1 MTTTENKTG
10 VLSRIVQFGI
20 LDWEDCYDRWGQSPS
35 ADVYTDPKF
44 PQRAIWY
51 LTQGVY
57 KFYYATVQDA
67 PSQLTICEAVWDAQ
81 GNNSFSEKVVPME
94 RSFSMGDI
102 VVLSNETVWLCT
114 DTWLCLN
121 PGVI

>member
-1 MTTTENKTG
+1 MVTTTENKTI
-10 VLSRIVQFGI
+10 VVQFGV
-20 LDWEDCYDRWGQSPS
+20 LDWEACHERFEQIAA

-67 PSQLTICEAVWDAQ
+67 PSQLTICESVWDAQ

-114 DTWLCLN
+114 NTWLCLN